1 MNDEMFR
8 LSLIDITNN
17 DLLNDFVNNI
27 FGYDFDLKNEEYVY
41 IQYKIVSKN
50 IVLNIYDNKNSN
62 RFKAYIFTLNN
73 INSDDNSIYINVND
87 EYNKYK
93 NGSKNNLCLLSS
105 LLVSKDNNEKKE
117 IIESLFSGKIKDI
130 FIHYFL

>member
-27 FGYDFDLKNEEYVY
+27 FGYDLKKNEYVY
-41 IQYKIVSKN
+41 IQYKVVSDS
-50 IVLNIYDNKNSN
+50 IILNIFDNKKSN

-87 EYNKYK
+87 EYNKYM